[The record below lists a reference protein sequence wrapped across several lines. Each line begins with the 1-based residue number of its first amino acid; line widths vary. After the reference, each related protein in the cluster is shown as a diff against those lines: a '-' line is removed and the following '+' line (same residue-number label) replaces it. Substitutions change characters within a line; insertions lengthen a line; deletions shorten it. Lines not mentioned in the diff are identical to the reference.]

1 MASLDKAIVA
11 GMKIGGEQFEILV
24 DPDAALM
31 YKRGQKKDLNNLLA
45 AEEVFK
51 DAKRGERHKSSSL
64 QKAFGTEDI
73 YLIAEKILKAGNLAL
88 TTDQKRKM
96 MKEKRIQIA
105 ALIAQ
110 EAIDPRTGAPHTLAR
125 IEQTMEKVRLDI
137 DPMVDAQLQ
146 VEAVLNAI
154 KLELP
159 IKLAKRKIAI
169 KIGPEYA
176 HKAYGMLKMQGIQ
189 KEEWASDGS
198 LMAVVCVP
206 AGLVGEFFE
215 KLNKATAASAQTKM
229 VD

>member
-1 MASLDKAIVA
+1 MASLDKAMVA
-11 GMKIGGEQFEILV
+11 SMKIDGETFEIMV

-31 YKRGQKKDLNNLLA
+31 YKLGQKKEVNNVLA
-45 AEEVFK
+45 VEEVFK

-96 MKEKRIQIA
+96 IKEKRTQIA
-105 ALIAQ
+105 SIIAQ
-110 EAIDPRTGAPHTLAR
+110 EAIDPRTGAPHTLNR

-137 DPMVDAQLQ
+137 DPLVDAQMQ
-146 VEAVLNAI
+146 VEAVLQAI
-154 KLELP
+154 KIELP

-176 HKAYGMLKMQGIQ
+176 HKAYGLLKMQGMQ

-198 LMAVVCVP
+198 LMAVVTVP

-215 KLNKATAASAQTKM
+215 RLNKATAATAQTKM
-229 VD
+229 IE